1 MSLVIINADD
11 FGYSQGINLGI
22 IEAHKNG
29 ILSSTTM
36 MANMPGFEHGVELAK
51 NNPKLGIGV
60 HLNLTCGKPLLDN
73 VPSLTDYKEFRN
85 LSYYEKETELDEGEI
100 YREWDAQIN
109 KIKNAGIVPTHLDSH
124 HHINRIAPINE
135 IFIKLA
141 REYNLPVRN
150 NFDVPKDIK
159 TVKKFFTEFDAIG
172 MNKEIWKGMTISN
185 LIQDCKMYKSV
196 EVMCHPGY
204 IDDVVLKT
212 SSLTDNRAY
221 TTMEL
226 KKISYKE
233 ILDKN
238 SIKIGTFNDLE

>member
-85 LSYYEKETELDEGEI
+85 LSYYEKETE
-100 YREWDAQIN
+100 
-109 KIKNAGIVPTHLDSH
+109 H
-124 HHINRIAPINE
+124 
-135 IFIKLA
+135 
-141 REYNLPVRN
+141 
-150 NFDVPKDIK
+150 
-159 TVKKFFTEFDAIG
+159 
-172 MNKEIWKGMTISN
+172 
-185 LIQDCKMYKSV
+185 
-196 EVMCHPGY
+196 
-204 IDDVVLKT
+204 
-212 SSLTDNRAY
+212 
-221 TTMEL
+221 
-226 KKISYKE
+226 
-233 ILDKN
+233 
-238 SIKIGTFNDLE
+238 SIRR

>member
-159 TVKKFFTEFDAIG
+159 TVKNFYRI
-172 MNKEIWKGMTISN
+172 
-185 LIQDCKMYKSV
+185 
-196 EVMCHPGY
+196 
-204 IDDVVLKT
+204 
-212 SSLTDNRAY
+212 
-221 TTMEL
+221 
-226 KKISYKE
+226 
-233 ILDKN
+233 
-238 SIKIGTFNDLE
+238 